1 MKGWSSAKVPDL
13 ISVIVTTYNRED
25 ALEAV
30 LSALSRQSDRGFEVV
45 VADDGSR
52 ATTAA
57 VVERWR
63 PRLGVPLDHVW
74 QMNCG
79 FRAAEIRNRAILVC
93 HGDYCIFLDGDCIAP
108 ADFVATHRRLAE
120 RGWFVTGNRVLLSST
135 LTAAVLSD
143 DLRPET
149 WSAPGWIRQRLRGG
163 VNRLAACYDFS
174 VLTQNPSCASPKY
187 KPWGSHGTGV
197 FGLLGGLTNNSLC
210 SAGIAPGAS
219 HFVLTIPN
227 DLWNAQYYSDILLW
241 AAGFKSPTGWP
252 AVSPPNP
259 GAAIINCSHGADY
272 LPLSNTM
279 DATFQYLVNQG
290 RGTKGTLVVYSAGNR
305 GLPVATVA
313 SWAAHPDTMAIACSE
328 LVGTKEGIWVGS
340 NYGPEIAMCALGQS
354 VEAHARLAAQRAQV
368 PLPLD
373 AAARDRSVRPQ
384 HGVLRLPGDLQNHGC
399 GRDLVG
405 GEHRGVAV
413 DGVLERVDD
422 HDQRGQKDN
431 HRPQAHLQE
440 AQMTGLQIQP

>member
-143 DLRPET
+143 GLRPET

-163 VNRLAACYDFS
+163 VNRLAAVLRLPLGPLRKLRSGQWRGARSCNLAIWRSDLERVDGFDGCFS
-174 VLTQNPSCASPKY
+174 G
-187 KPWGSHGTGV
+187 WGREDSDLLIRLLRCGLHRKDGRFATGV
-197 FGLLGGLTNNSLC
+197 IHLWHPQVDRAQL
-210 SAGIAPGAS
+210 AA
-219 HFVLTIPN
+219 N
-227 DLWNAQYYSDILLW
+227 D
-241 AAGFKSPTGWP
+241 
-252 AVSPPNP
+252 
-259 GAAIINCSHGADY
+259 
-272 LPLSNTM
+272 
-279 DATFQYLVNQG
+279 
-290 RGTKGTLVVYSAGNR
+290 
-305 GLPVATVA
+305 
-313 SWAAHPDTMAIACSE
+313 
-328 LVGTKEGIWVGS
+328 
-340 NYGPEIAMCALGQS
+340 
-354 VEAHARLAAQRAQV
+354 ARLAAVLQSDRVRAQRGLSALRETAEV
-368 PLPLD
+368 GEY
-373 AAARDRSVRPQ
+373 DRQNEHHVR
-384 HGVLRLPGDLQNHGC
+384 
-399 GRDLVG
+399 
-405 GEHRGVAV
+405 A
-413 DGVLERVDD
+413 
-422 HDQRGQKDN
+422 KS
-431 HRPQAHLQE
+431 
-440 AQMTGLQIQP
+440 